1 MGRELERKFEA
12 SPALLAQIRQDY
24 GDFTEIQM
32 ETRYLDTKE
41 QDFGAR
47 KWMLRLRSENGVT
60 VCTLKTRLPDGS
72 RGEFETEADSV
83 ALAMPA
89 LLAQGAPAEAAALLQ
104 KGVFPQ
110 CGAAFTRL
118 AKTLRLPGGTVEL
131 ALDEGFFTAGDRRQP
146 FSEAEVELKS
156 GKDEVLTAF
165 AETLTARYSLREAAR
180 SKAQRAFALRAA
192 P

>member
-24 GDFTEIQM
+24 GEFTEIRM
-32 ETRYLDTKE
+32 ETRYFDTKE

-72 RGEFETEADSV
+72 RGEFETAADSV

-89 LLAQGAPAEAAALLQ
+89 LLRQGAPAEAAALLQ
-104 KGVFPQ
+104 KGVENL
-110 CGAAFTRL
+110 CGAAFTRR

-131 ALDEGFFTAGDRRQP
+131 ALDAGSFTAGDRRQP
-146 FSEAEVELKS
+146 FSEVEVELKS
-156 GKDEVLTAF
+156 GSDEVLTEF
-165 AETLTARYSLREAAR
+165 AEALTARYCLREATR